1 MKKSTARLISW
12 LICFVLVF
20 TAAPIYSY
28 GIEEV
33 KELNV
38 EFRVPEDAY
47 AQTAAT
53 SPDSIQ
59 IEIWEIQEDE
69 EGLSKTFRKI
79 NTTAF
84 GTSYSVNGLAEG
96 SYELIA
102 RLNYNDRDDFKRWG
116 NYLFNVLEDGSFVD
130 SSNEEPLNFKE
141 VLLNESE
148 ITLRGKVLDQN
159 GDLKPNAKINYY
171 GSSSGTWTR
180 NLDNSG
186 EYQYSILSSGNQTLD
201 GEHVFR
207 AIPSRAGEGAS
218 KAVLVNIS
226 AGHVVSVNGEA
237 WEGSSGIDFQYE
249 TTLTG
254 KYQLKDGS
262 PVTVGYVDV
271 SEEYTQNGEKQNR
284 WIYKAD
290 VASDGTF
297 VLGGLSPLTTY
308 HLKGKSQD
316 PDSEGS
322 QLLSFKTDNVG
333 NPEIDKA
340 VLVDI
345 RCTIK
350 LRAFADDI
358 NVSNG
363 SQAVVN
369 KISSEGVGFGYSYF
383 YKDGYLRLYI
393 DDSESLVYVQPLYTS
408 ALAYGASA
416 PLRLL
421 VEDGEVKSINGEE
434 VEGSAVPTVD
444 LELQKPQ
451 ITVGVKTEGTGD
463 LVDSAFFARLVYP
476 DLSENMLYGRTSGYL
491 YLTNLI
497 PGESYSF
504 MVKAPFINNLHLNSD
519 TILLSVNEDG
529 TYNVNGVNAGEE
541 TLVITLPLPYLK
553 GKITLAEPDSGELPN
568 SNNVYPYLYR
578 GNEGEY
584 LRVNSYGEI
593 LFPELEE
600 GVYTLD
606 IFSWIE
612 GYGDASGIQFEVRT
626 VNGEKGFYPLN
637 SNEKYTSLDGSN
649 PYIITLTKGNSEP
662 ENPDPGTNP
671 DTGSN
676 PDSGTNGNPSSESG
690 TPKPELTQDSDGRK
704 VVSLKPTKTS
714 ENKDGSVRTVLT
726 DDKVRSAL
734 AVASGSGTQERSS
747 LNVTVESNKGGGS
760 ELVLPLASLKAVYD
774 AGTIDYFN
782 IKSEAGAIALSAAT
796 VLTIIE
802 QAAQNGYSGD
812 VTFAVKPVQLQDAS
826 NIVLTEQ
833 DDIELRPAYSFEIT
847 VGGNRINDFSAGGLT
862 LTVPYI
868 AVADEKWESVLINF
882 IDDNGGKVPVPS
894 SVYNPETNQITFRT
908 NQLSVYAVGYKEAS
922 FKDLPASHWG
932 ASSINYLAARDVL
945 VGNQGLVQ
953 PDMSITRAQ
962 FVKLL
967 AVLEGVGNQSVSS
980 TGFKDVADGAWY
992 SPYIAWA
999 AESGIVSGYDDGT
1012 FGPDDF
1018 ITREQMCVI
1027 LKRYAD
1033 KFGILLNFTRSSL
1046 EFADKGNVNSIEAA
1060 NAIDALYRAGVV
1072 EGNNNAFYPDDYATR
1087 AAAARVIT
1095 LLLNQE

>member
-59 IEIWEIQEDE
+59 IEIREIQEDE
-69 EGLSKTFRKI
+69 DGGDKTRRRTDI
-79 NTTAF
+79 TPY
-84 GTSYSVNGLAEG
+84 GTSYSVNGLAAG
-96 SYELIA
+96 SYELQA
-102 RLNYNDRDDFKRWG
+102 RLTYHDREDFTRWG
-116 NYLFNVLEDGSFVD
+116 NFFFNILEDGNFID
-130 SSNEEPLNFKE
+130 ASSEETLHLKE
-141 VLLNESE
+141 ILLNESE
-148 ITLRGKVLDQN
+148 ITLKGRVFDQN
-159 GDLKPNAKINYY
+159 GDIKSNAQIAYY
-171 GSSSGTWTR
+171 VSSNRTR
-180 NLDNSG
+180 
-186 EYQYSILSSGNQTLD
+186 YQYSNSEGDYQYTLNSVD
-201 GEHVFR
+201 KALEGEHVFR
-207 AIPSRAGEGAS
+207 GVPMSGGEGAS
-218 KAVLVNIS
+218 KAVVVNIS
-226 AGHVVSVNGEA
+226 DGNVVSVNGEA
-237 WEGSSGIDFQYE
+237 WDGSSGINFQYE

-254 KYQLKDGS
+254 TYQLNDGS
-262 PVTVGYVDV
+262 PVTAGEVWV
-271 SEEYTQNGEKQNR
+271 SEEYTENGNKLNR
-284 WIYKAD
+284 RIYRTSL
-290 VASDGTF
+290 ASDGTF
-297 VLGGLSPLTTY
+297 ALGGFSPLTTY
-308 HLKGKSQD
+308 YINGNSVD
-316 PDSEGS
+316 PDSLGS
-322 QLLSFKTDNVG
+322 QVIVFTTDSLG
-333 NPEIDKA
+333 NPEIDD
-340 VLVDI
+340 VTLVDK
-345 RCTIK
+345 RSLIK
-350 LRAFADDI
+350 LRAFAEGNDVTGDSDI
-358 NVSNG
+358 IVERLTSPEENMN
-363 SQAVVN
+363 
-369 KISSEGVGFGYSYF
+369 YSCF
-383 YKDGYLRLYI
+383 YKKGYLRFTSDDGEFLLYAYPMYQ
-393 DDSESLVYVQPLYTS
+393 SS
-408 ALAYGASA
+408 LAYGPSV

-421 VEDGEVKSINGEE
+421 IENGVVKSINGET
-434 VEGSAVPTVD
+434 VEGSEIPVVD

-451 ITVGVKTEGTGD
+451 ITVRTKTESVGEWLNTY
-463 LVDSAFFARLVYP
+463 FFAWLDNP
-476 DLSENMLYGRTSGYL
+476 DNSNKILYGSSSGYL
-491 YLTNLI
+491 YITNLVI
-497 PGESYSF
+497 GDSYTLK
-504 MVKAPFINNLHLNSD
+504 VRAPFTDTLHLNSD

-868 AVADEKWESVLINF
+868 AGADEKWESVLINF

-894 SVYNPETNQITFRT
+894 SVYNPETNQITFRA

-967 AVLEGVGNQSVSS
+967 AVLEGVGNQPVSS

-992 SPYIAWA
+992 APYIAWA